1 MIFDRWWRSAC
12 WGLLLL
18 LAVPGCLLVGHT
30 QYRAEI
36 LPDGAARVVVRY
48 IDLRSDG
55 ETDSAVVRDLDILL
69 DSFRTSGE
77 GEHLPP
83 GMLLVEKHL
92 GLQGDTL
99 VAEVLLEAT
108 DLADMEGFSR
118 QNGLPT
124 VIVPAGQQI
133 TWTNGAVSRWHEGGL
148 RIQWSDTA
156 RSIEF
161 DVQPTNSS
169 GARTLAP
176 LYRERH
182 GPGGEQ

>member
-1 MIFDRWWRSAC
+1 MTSDRWWRAAC
-12 WGLLLL
+12 WGILLLP
-18 LAVPGCLLVGHT
+18 AVPGCLLVGHT

-36 LPDGAARVVVRY
+36 LPDGSARVVLRY

-69 DSFRTSGE
+69 DSFRSD
-77 GEHLPP
+77 GEHLPR
-83 GMLLVEKHL
+83 GVLLMEKHL

-99 VAEVLLEAT
+99 VAEVLLEAA

-118 QNGLPT
+118 QEGLPT

-148 RIQWSDTA
+148 RIQWRDTA
-156 RSIEF
+156 RYIEC
-161 DVQPTNSS
+161 DVRPSTNS

-176 LYRERH
+176 LYRERQE
-182 GPGGEQ
+182 PGGKQ